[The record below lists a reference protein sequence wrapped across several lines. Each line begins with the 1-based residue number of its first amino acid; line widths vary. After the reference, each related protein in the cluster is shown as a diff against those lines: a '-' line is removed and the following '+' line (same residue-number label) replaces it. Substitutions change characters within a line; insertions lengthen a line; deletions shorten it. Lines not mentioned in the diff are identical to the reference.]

1 MTLGTKIRSRRRRLG
16 LTLENV
22 AQAADLSKP
31 FLSQVERGHASPS
44 LTSLSKIAH
53 ALGVSLQ
60 YFVSLPTEKNTVKR
74 FKNLRYFTFDG
85 SNNQYTSLTGNV
97 PDRQLEVLITRLPP
111 ATTVD
116 KAVQEIT
123 THAGEEVIYV
133 LEGCLRITLDDQT
146 FELEAGDSAHYQA
159 TARHTW
165 ENSGLGDAV
174 LLWVGT
180 PTLFDL

>member
-1 MTLGTKIRSRRRRLG
+1 MVLGTKIRSRRRRLS
-16 LTLENV
+16 LTLHNV
-22 AQAADLSKP
+22 AEAADLSKP

-60 YFVSLPTEKNTVKR
+60 YFITVPTEKNTVKR
-74 FKNLRYFTFDG
+74 AKNLRYFTLDG
-85 SNNQYTSLTGNV
+85 SKNQYASLTGDV
-97 PDRQLEVLITRLPP
+97 PDRQLEALITRLPP
-111 ATTVD
+111 ATTLD
-116 KAVQEIT
+116 KATQEVT

-146 FELEAGDSAHYQA
+146 FELETGDSAHYQA
-159 TARHTW
+159 SAHHTW
-165 ENSGLGDAV
+165 ENFGSVDTV
-174 LLWVGT
+174 LIWVGT